1 MNAQLSTRLAGP
13 QDAETLKALEAVLQ
27 SRSEINFVERLL
39 QSGRSVMLGFIDG
52 RAAGY
57 AVVNWTPAY
66 NLFARLNIPELQDL
80 NVLPDDRGQGLGQ
93 AIVSACEELARQR
106 GHAQMGLAV
115 GLTRAY
121 GAAQRLYV
129 RMGYEP
135 DGLGV
140 TCDRES
146 VRAGQI
152 CAVDDDLCLM
162 MLRELLP

>member
-1 MNAQLSTRLAGP
+1 MSAQLSTRLAGTD
-13 QDAETLKALEAVLQ
+13 DAETLKALESVLQ
-27 SRSEINFVERLL
+27 SRSEPDYVEKLL
-39 QSGRSVMLGFIDG
+39 HSGRSVVLGFMDG

-57 AVVNWTPAY
+57 AAVNWTPAY
-66 NLFARLNIPELQDL
+66 NLFVRLNIPELQDL

-93 AIVSACEELARQR
+93 AIVSACEDLARQR
-106 GHAQMGLAV
+106 GHAQLGLAV

-140 TCDRES
+140 TFDRES
-146 VRAGQI
+146 VRAGQV
-152 CAVDDDLCLM
+152 CAVDDNLCLM
-162 MLRELLP
+162 MLRELLS